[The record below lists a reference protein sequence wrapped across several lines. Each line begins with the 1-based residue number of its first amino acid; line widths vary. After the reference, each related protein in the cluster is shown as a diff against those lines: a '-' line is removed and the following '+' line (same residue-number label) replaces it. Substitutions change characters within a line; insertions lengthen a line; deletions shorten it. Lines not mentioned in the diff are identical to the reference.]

1 MDHTLCLNTN
11 SFPAESEQE
20 ATLLF
25 DDALQGILELN
36 TGNDRYTLYLDSHQ
50 SSGLDDFCLA
60 DGFTFKDYSDFL
72 LNNQEMDLYLFL
84 LELEDKSPALEYL
97 EDELIDEICD
107 TSFYMPNQPVLVYPD
122 VLSLAYAIDATLLS
136 INTSEQWSSSNV
148 FIAKSGDGGR
158 YINEQLSLNNI
169 STIEHGKKLFEQFQH
184 VNLHDI
190 CKSTELASAFIGW
203 YEDQSQENKIRIVEK
218 YRLACERNFE
228 GGEPLFKTL
237 DSGLREVR
245 FSAYP
250 GGATR
255 LLFKRMTNGKQ
266 LVLLGF
272 IKKSNLD
279 GYAENIPKAISL
291 FNELNSDAP

>member
-11 SFPAESEQE
+11 SFPAESEEQ
-20 ATLLF
+20 AILLF
-25 DDALQGILELN
+25 DDALQGVLELN
-36 TGNDRYTLYLDSHQ
+36 GDSDRYTLYLDSHQ

-60 DGFTFKDYSDFL
+60 NEFTYRDYMDSL

-84 LELEDKSPALEYL
+84 VELEDKSPALDYL
-97 EDELIDEICD
+97 EDEVIDEICNS
-107 TSFYMPNQPVLVYPD
+107 SFYMPDQPVLLYPD
-122 VLSLAYAIDATLLS
+122 VLSLAYAIDATLVSL
-136 INTSEQWSSSNV
+136 NTSERWSSGDIA
-148 FIAKSGDGGR
+148 IAKSDDAGR
-158 YINEQLSLNNI
+158 YINEKLSLNNI
-169 STIEHGKKLFEQFQH
+169 STVEHGKQLFEKLQY

-190 CKSTELASAFIGW
+190 CESTELANIFIDW
-203 YEDQSQENKIRIVEK
+203 YEEQSQENKVRIVEK

-237 DSGLREVR
+237 DSGLREIR

-255 LLFKRMTNGKQ
+255 LLFKRMTNGKH

-272 IKKSNLD
+272 IKKSNLE
-279 GYAENIPKAISL
+279 GYAENIPKALSL
-291 FNELNSDAP
+291 FNELNSDT

>member
-11 SFPAESEQE
+11 SFPAESAEK
-20 ATLLF
+20 AMSLF
-25 DDALQGILELN
+25 DDALQGVLELN
-36 TGNDRYTLYLDSHQ
+36 SGNDRYTLYLDSHQ

-60 DGFTFKDYSDFL
+60 DGFTYKDYIDSL

-84 LELEDKSPALEYL
+84 LELEDKSPALDYL
-97 EDELIDEICD
+97 EDELIDEICNS
-107 TSFYMPNQPVLVYPD
+107 SFYMPDQPVLDYPD
-122 VLSLAYAIDATLLS
+122 VLSLAYAIDATLVS

-148 FIAKSGDGGR
+148 LIAKSDDTGR

-169 STIEHGKKLFEQFQH
+169 STVEHGKKLFEQFQY

-190 CKSTELASAFIGW
+190 CESTELANIFVDW
-203 YEDQSQENKIRIVEK
+203 YEEQSQENKIRIVDK

-237 DSGLREVR
+237 DSGLREIR

-266 LVLLGF
+266 VILLGF
-272 IKKSNLD
+272 IKKSNME
-279 GYAENIPKAISL
+279 GYAENIPKALSL
-291 FNELNSDAP
+291 IDELNSNA